1 MDLIIQV
8 IVPIALCVVVFVVSM
23 FFFGFDG

>member
-1 MDLIIQV
+1 MDLVTQV

-23 FFFGFDG
+23 IFFGFDK